1 MSANQGFGLVFGFD
15 QDVAGAVFL
24 AAVAGGHFVVFS
36 LDFCVGD
43 GVGFLKI
50 DKQFANQQRLAGHF
64 QVLLVFG
71 GAIQATAGGFLHED
85 FAGDH
90 FFFELRLHLGGQFAA
105 TALFNLLF

>member
-1 MSANQGFGLVFGFD
+1 MRYSLPLL
-15 QDVAGAVFL
+15 L
-24 AAVAGGHFVVFS
+24 AATLSYSALISASVTGF
-36 LDFCVGD
+36 
-43 GVGFLKI
+43 GFLKI
-50 DKQFANQQRLAGHF
+50 DKQLANQQRLAGHF

-85 FAGDH
+85 FAGDY